1 MRNLILLTTS
11 FPYGRYQEAF
21 LETEIIYLASEFDR
35 VYIIATKPES
45 SFKRSVPEN
54 AEIIEFPNN
63 NVIFRSL
70 SVIRNHGIT
79 LLKYAY
85 SELPHIIKKPY
96 EQIFKK
102 LLELLKHLMKG
113 FMIAEYLSDRLVSGE
128 HKYVVYSYWFNSAAL
143 AAGLLK
149 KMHSRVKAISRV
161 HGWDLYYESHA
172 INYIPLQR
180 LKASLLDKCFFISAQ
195 GKDYFEN
202 NFLKGRAFIVSR
214 LGTLK
219 DTANVTYS
227 KNNTFNIVS
236 CSFLLKG
243 KRIDNIIESL
253 SLIDEI
259 KIRWTH
265 LGGGELSDELNTLAS
280 ARLGNKNN
288 ISYRITGDLT
298 NREVLEFYRNNYVH
312 LFINTSRNEGLPV
325 SIMEAMSFGIPVIAT
340 DAGGTSEIV
349 NKTCGILLKND
360 CSFDE
365 IRSAILKIRSE
376 YNDFPYRT
384 NAYNNWLNNFNADVN
399 YKNFADQ
406 ISAMI

>member
-21 LETEIIYLASEFDR
+21 LETEIIYLAAEFDR

-45 SFKRSVPEN
+45 TYKRPVPEN

-70 SVIRNHGIT
+70 SVIINHGIT
-79 LLKYAY
+79 ILKYGLSDLSY
-85 SELPHIIKKPY
+85 IIKKPY
-96 EQIFKK
+96 EQILKK

-113 FMIAEYLSDRLVSGE
+113 FMIAEYLSDRLVSEE

-149 KMHSRVKAISRV
+149 KMHSGVKAISRL
-161 HGWDLYYESHA
+161 HNWDLYSESNDL
-172 INYIPLQR
+172 NYFPLQKT
-180 LKASLLDKCFFISAQ
+180 KAQLLNKCIFISEQ
-195 GKDYFEN
+195 GKSYFEN
-202 NFLKGRAFIVSR
+202 RYIRLPDFHVFR
-214 LGTLK
+214 LG
-219 DTANVTYS
+219 VTGQEVTDEIS
-227 KNNTFNIVS
+227 DNDFFNIVS
-236 CSFLLKG
+236 CSFLHIS
-243 KRIDNIIESL
+243 KRVNYIIESL
-253 SLIDEI
+253 ALIDGI

-265 LGGGELSDELNTLAS
+265 LGDGELFDELNTLAS

-288 ISYRITGDLT
+288 ISYKITGDLT
-298 NREVLEFYRNNYVH
+298 NREVLEYYRNNYVH

-325 SIMEAMSFGIPVIAT
+325 SIMEAMSFGIPVVAT

-349 NKTCGILLKND
+349 NDTCGILLKND

-365 IRSAILKIRSE
+365 IKSAILKVHST
-376 YNDFPYRT
+376 YLDFPYRE
-384 NAYNNWLNNFNADVN
+384 NAYTNWLNKFNADIN